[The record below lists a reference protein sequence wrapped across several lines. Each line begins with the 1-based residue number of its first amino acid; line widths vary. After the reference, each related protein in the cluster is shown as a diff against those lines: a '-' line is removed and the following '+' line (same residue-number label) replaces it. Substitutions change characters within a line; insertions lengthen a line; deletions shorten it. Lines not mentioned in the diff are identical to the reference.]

1 MCCQCSGV
9 PWVSHNANTL
19 EMIIHFSEVL
29 VAKIDDNVSAS
40 LETLKLI
47 PIISEVSVEPEASAE
62 QVEPRDEKIA
72 NLEAQLAE
80 AQTRERDGILRV
92 KAEMENLR
100 RRTELDIEKAHKFAL
115 EKFINELL
123 PVIDSLDRA
132 LEVADKA
139 NPDMS
144 AMVEGIELT
153 LKSMLDVVRKFG
165 VEVIAETNVPLD
177 PNVHQ
182 AIAMVESDDVAPG
195 NVLGIMQKG
204 YTLNGRT
211 IRAAMVTV
219 AKAKA

>member
-1 MCCQCSGV
+1 MSSKEQKTPEGQA
-9 PWVSHNANTL
+9 P
-19 EMIIHFSEVL
+19 EEIITEQH
-29 VAKIDDNVSAS
+29 DDVEA
-40 LETLKLI
+40 
-47 PIISEVSVEPEASAE
+47 VEPDASAE
-62 QVEPRDEKIA
+62 QVDPRDEKIA
-72 NLEAQLAE
+72 NLEAQLVE
-80 AQTRERDGILRV
+80 AQNRERDSVLRI

-100 RRTELDIEKAHKFAL
+100 RRTEQDVEKAHKFAL
-115 EKFINELL
+115 EKFVNELL

-139 NPDMS
+139 NPDNA
-144 AMVEGIELT
+144 AMIEGIELT

-165 VEVIAETNVPLD
+165 VEVIADTDVPLD

-182 AIAMVESDDVAPG
+182 AIAMVESEEVEAG
-195 NVLGIMQKG
+195 KVLGVMQKG